1 MTRGQETRGV
11 ILDNALDLASVV
23 GLSGLTIGA
32 LAART
37 SLSKSGLFAHFG
49 SKEALQVEVLKAAA
63 ERFAEVVIAPAR
75 RHQGG
80 LDRLRALCRNWMS
93 WTKSCGLSGGCVF
106 LAAALE
112 LDDQPGPVRDYVVE
126 AHDRWFDTLVRT
138 VERARRD
145 GDLSADADPT
155 DLAHEINGI
164 YLDYHHASRLLGD
177 PGAEARAL
185 RALEALIARSGPAG
199 T

>member
-1 MTRGQETRGV
+1 MTRGEQTRGA

-23 GLSGLTIGA
+23 GLGGLTIGA

-75 RHQGG
+75 QHPRG
-80 LDRLRALCRNWMS
+80 LARLRALCRNWMN
-93 WTKSCGLSGGCVF
+93 WTRNCGLSGGCVF
-106 LAAALE
+106 LGAAME
-112 LDDQPGPVRDYVVE
+112 LDDQPGPVRDFVVE
-126 AHDRWFDTLVRT
+126 AHGRWFDTLTRT

-145 GDLSADADPT
+145 GDLAADVDPA

-185 RALEALIARSGPAG
+185 RALESLIARNGA
-199 T
+199 